1 MSRRVKCTGPRVEI
15 YPAPGSITPE
25 RGISPLTLPTG
36 FSQEQQHLNVNVGP
50 RPGSS
55 GSQMMT
61 NPHHHL
67 NMQNNSMSFVVER
80 ERAGAPSPSLQLV
93 PQEVL
98 VQCGRQQRVR
108 EVHADAVRDALRLLD
123 AKFSLP

>member
-1 MSRRVKCTGPRVEI
+1 MQTFD
-15 YPAPGSITPE
+15 AD
-25 RGISPLTLPTG
+25 
-36 FSQEQQHLNVNVGP
+36 VG
-50 RPGSS
+50 PGSS
-55 GSQMMT
+55 GGQQTMPS
-61 NPHHHL
+61 HHHFD
-67 NMQNNSMSFVVER
+67 MQSNGSGVPLVGDR
-80 ERAGAPSPSLQLV
+80 ERTGAPSPSLQLV